1 MSPFDRAAS
10 IGALLLAIA
19 LIGYAIFEFIL
30 YPAAG
35 FPTQD
40 YGVIVAGVN
49 ILRIGHVLKLGYAMA
64 SALLMVGFYER
75 LREKSLLLAQLAAVA
90 GVAAVTMFLASSL
103 LGLRILDVAQDTF
116 ATNRPE
122 AETTI
127 LLRTVTIALF
137 EAAIMAVGALALLIS
152 LAARQTNAM
161 PSYLVYPGILI
172 GLLFV
177 IEHLL
182 TDPLAYA
189 APLFT
194 IPWAFGLAYWL
205 RNQAPRRA
213 TSPAVPSEH
222 RIEFDA

>member
-1 MSPFDRAAS
+1 MTPFDRAAS
-10 IGALLLAIA
+10 IGALVLAIA
-19 LIGYAIFEFIL
+19 LIGYAIYQFIL

-40 YGVIVAGVN
+40 YGVVVAGVN
-49 ILRIGHVLKLGYAMA
+49 TLRIGHVLKLGYAVG

-75 LREKSLLLAQLAAVA
+75 LRATSPLLAQLAAVA
-90 GVAAVTMFLASSL
+90 GVAAVTLFLASSL

-116 ATNRPE
+116 AANRTE

-152 LAARQTNAM
+152 LAARQTNAL

-172 GLLFV
+172 GLLFMG
-177 IEHLL
+177 ERLL
-182 TDPLAYA
+182 ADPFSYA
-189 APLFT
+189 APLLT
-194 IPWAFGLAYWL
+194 IPWACGLAYWL
-205 RNQAPRRA
+205 WNQTPRRA
-213 TSPAVPSEH
+213 PSPAIRSGT
-222 RIEFDA
+222 